1 MASKVSYK
9 QGSKATYL
17 GLLAR
22 NPDALYFCTDTHEL
36 FRGDDLYSDGLRIVG
51 SYQALPTYAFAADGI
66 IYFCKDTGCG
76 YVLNEARDGW
86 INVIHGVDNKTIV
99 ADENGLLRVDVI
111 PISSVAGL
119 EEKLANINNGTVSSG
134 VITSVSD
141 ELTVSDSGMLS
152 IRAVEQV
159 KVIGL
164 EDKLASIEKSIS
176 GGNVDFR
183 TDETLILKDGILSVN
198 TTNDME
204 QDNTLPITS
213 AGVFATVGNIEA
225 LLKTI

>member
-176 GGNVDFR
+176 GGNADFR

-198 TTNDME
+198 TTDVAE
-204 QDNTLPITS
+204 EDNTQPITS
-213 AGVFATVGNIEA
+213 AGVHTVVGNIGA
-225 LLKTI
+225 ILDTI

>member
-76 YVLNEARDGW
+76 YVLNETRDDW
-86 INVIHGVDNKTIV
+86 IPVIHGVDNKTII

-134 VITSVSD
+134 VITSISD
-141 ELTVSDSGMLS
+141 ELAISDSGMLS

-176 GGNVDFR
+176 DLENSY
-183 TDETLILKDGILSVN
+183 TWS
-198 TTNDME
+198 DM
-204 QDNTLPITS
+204 
-213 AGVFATVGNIEA
+213 
-225 LLKTI
+225 